1 MNNTNTNLISRKELE
16 SYIGIKAH
24 NRFYKK
30 ALDTYI
36 KNPNKPIWCF
46 SSFFLGMFWFAY
58 RKALMPTLILATATF
73 TLNTLIPIPLSI
85 FLDIILFFI
94 LGFFGTNIF
103 LSTAEK
109 EIKRIKSINSHLN
122 EDNLLELIAK
132 KGGTSNL
139 YAFVLYCS
147 FVALIFL
154 LFKKVLSN

>member
-1 MNNTNTNLISRKELE
+1 MKDTNTHLISRKELE

-36 KNPNKPIWCF
+36 DNPNKPIWCF

-73 TLNTLIPIPLSI
+73 TLNTLIPLPFAIL
-85 FLDIILFFI
+85 LDILLFCA
-94 LGFFGTNIF
+94 LGLFGVNVY

-109 EIKRIKSINSHLN
+109 DITRIKNTNFHLD
-122 EDNLLELIAK
+122 EKSLLELIAK

-139 YAFVLYCS
+139 YAFILYCALVVLY
-147 FVALIFL
+147 FL
-154 LFKKVLSN
+154 LL